1 MDVYCTR
8 PHCFQPVNRFIDL
21 DNRRTVKTIEQK
33 HCESCGMPL
42 ILGGR
47 YIPQTPIERGGFGAT
62 YRAIDRYTPTLRPCV
77 VKQFQPAGTLSISQ
91 LHKAQILFE
100 REAHALENLGNPH
113 PQIPDL
119 FAYFELEVPP
129 LREGAP
135 DDRFFYLVQE
145 FIDGITM
152 GEELERRGAFPEAD
166 VREIAIEILQILQ
179 FVHDRDNIHRDIKP
193 SNIMRRSDG
202 LLYLLDF
209 GAVKQVSQG
218 SDTRFSTGI
227 YSMGFAP
234 PEQMNGGQVY
244 PATDLFALA
253 VTALTL
259 LTDRDPAELFDSY
272 NSKWRWNEIP
282 VSGDFKATL
291 QKMLQPVPSDR
302 FNSAAATLTAL
313 GRLPALPSQTLL
325 SPALPIASAKLPPP
339 HFSNTFPTTFPQ
351 TDHLTQPPPDFDSHF
366 TDQHP
371 TDRHPTTQHIA
382 NQHTGLFSDRQRSR
396 LLMLLRAGFFGFEVA
411 VLGTIVSGVLGV
423 SQASVIVWGLIVVL
437 FLLTIVTR
445 AIDGWDF
452 PLVAGATLAFAI
464 AMRVFGLGLN
474 LPLLKVLAIAILGWA
489 SAIAV
494 ACFYRLVRKVWRLR
508 SRWRFR

>member
-1 MDVYCTR
+1 
-8 PHCFQPVNRFIDL
+8 
-21 DNRRTVKTIEQK
+21 
-33 HCESCGMPL
+33 MPL

-62 YRAIDRYTPTLRPCV
+62 YRAIDRYTPTFRPCV

-145 FIDGITM
+145 FIDGVTM
-152 GEELERRGAFPEAD
+152 GEELERRGAFSEAD
-166 VREIAIEILQILQ
+166 VCEIVIEILRILQ
-179 FVHDRDNIHRDIKP
+179 FVHDRENIHRDIKP
-193 SNIMRRSDG
+193 SNIMRRFDG

-259 LTDRDPAELFDSY
+259 LTDRDPSDLFDSY
-272 NSKWRWNEIP
+272 NSQWRWEEIP
-282 VSGDFKATL
+282 VSGGLKATL

-302 FNSAAATLTAL
+302 FTSAAAALTAL
-313 GRLPALPSQTLL
+313 GSLPNLPSHTLL
-325 SPALPIASAKLPPP
+325 SPALPIAPSPLPP
-339 HFSNTFPTTFPQ
+339 STFPTTFPQ
-351 TDHLTQPPPDFDSHF
+351 ADHLTQPPPDFDSHF
-366 TDQHP
+366 TDQQFTDQQF
-371 TDRHPTTQHIA
+371 TDRRPTVQHS
-382 NQHTGLFSDRQRSR
+382 GLFSDRQRSR
-396 LLMLLRAGFFGFEVA
+396 LLMLLRAGFFGFEVS

-423 SQASVIVWGLIVVL
+423 SQASVMVWGLIVVL
-437 FLLTIVTR
+437 FLLAIVTR

-452 PLVAGATLAFAI
+452 ALVAGATLAFAI

-508 SRWRFR
+508 SRWSR

>member
-8 PHCFQPVNRFIDL
+8 PHCLQPVNRFPDL

-62 YRAIDRYTPTLRPCV
+62 YRAIDRYTPTFRRCV

-129 LREGAP
+129 VQAGMP

-145 FIDGITM
+145 FIDGVTM
-152 GEELERRGAFPEAD
+152 TEELERRGAFSEAD
-166 VREIAIEILQILQ
+166 VREMLVEILKILQ
-179 FVHDRDNIHRDIKP
+179 FVHERDNIHRDIKP
-193 SNIMRRSDG
+193 SNIMRRFDG

-209 GAVKQVSQG
+209 GAVKQFGQG
-218 SDTRFSTGI
+218 NTSFSTGI

-253 VTALTL
+253 VTALAL
-259 LTDRDPAELFDSY
+259 LTDRDPSDLFDSY
-272 NSKWRWNEIP
+272 NSQWRWEEIP
-282 VSGDFKATL
+282 VEGELKAVL
-291 QKMLQPVPSDR
+291 QRMLQPVPSDR
-302 FNSAAATLTAL
+302 FPSAAAALSAL
-313 GRLPALPSQTLL
+313 GEFHGFPPQRFPAPAVPLPSPQA
-325 SPALPIASAKLPPP
+325 SIAPPQASIAPPQASIAPP
-339 HFSNTFPTTFPQ
+339 HDFPTTFSPA
-351 TDHLTQPPPDFDSHF
+351 HLTQPPPDYDS
-366 TDQHP
+366 
-371 TDRHPTTQHIA
+371 RLA
-382 NQHTGLFSDRQRSR
+382 STGLFSDRQRSR
-396 LLMLLRAGFFGFEVA
+396 LAMLLRAGFFGFEVSL
-411 VLGTIVSGVLGV
+411 LGTIVSGVLGV
-423 SQASVIVWGLIVVL
+423 SPASAVAWCAVVIL
-437 FLLTIVTR
+437 FLLAIATR

-474 LPLLKVLAIAILGWA
+474 LPLLKVFAIAILGWA
-489 SAIAV
+489 SAIAL
-494 ACFYRLVRKVWRLR
+494 ACLYRLARKVWRLR
-508 SRWRFR
+508 SRLWR

>member
-8 PHCFQPVNRFIDL
+8 PHCLQPVNRFPDL

-33 HCESCGMPL
+33 YCESCGMPR

-47 YIPQTPIERGGFGAT
+47 YIPQAPIERGGFGAT
-62 YRAIDRYTPTLRPCV
+62 YRAIDRYTPTFRPCV
-77 VKQFQPAGTLSISQ
+77 VKQFQPAGTLSTSQ

-129 LREGAP
+129 LQEGAP

-145 FIDGITM
+145 FIDGVTM
-152 GEELERRGAFPEAD
+152 TEELEQRGAFSEAD
-166 VREIAIEILQILQ
+166 VREILIEILKILQ
-179 FVHDRDNIHRDIKP
+179 FVHERDNIHRDIKP
-193 SNIMRRSDG
+193 SNIMRRFDG

-218 SDTRFSTGI
+218 STDFSTGI
-227 YSMGFAP
+227 FSMGFAP
-234 PEQMNGGQVY
+234 PEQINGGQVY

-253 VTALTL
+253 VTTLAL

-272 NSKWRWNEIP
+272 NSKWRWDEIP
-282 VSGDFKATL
+282 VAGGLKFVL
-291 QKMLQPVPSDR
+291 ERMLQPVPSDR
-302 FNSAAATLTAL
+302 FTSAAAALSAL
-313 GRLPALPSQTLL
+313 GELSGASPFGSPSIAFPLKNQPLAPQPA
-325 SPALPIASAKLPPP
+325 
-339 HFSNTFPTTFPQ
+339 NRFPTTFPSPSYPTALPQ
-351 TDHLTQPPPDFDSHF
+351 EHLTQPPPDYDSRF
-366 TDQHP
+366 VMG
-371 TDRHPTTQHIA
+371 
-382 NQHTGLFSDRQRSR
+382 TGLFSDRQRSR
-396 LLMLLRAGFFGFEVA
+396 LAMLLRAGFFGFEVSL
-411 VLGTIVSGVLGV
+411 LGTIVTGVLGM
-423 SQASVIVWGLIVVL
+423 SQTSTIVWFAIVVL
-437 FLLTIVTR
+437 FLLAIATR

-474 LPLLKVLAIAILGWA
+474 LPLLKVIAISILGWA
-489 SAIAV
+489 SAIAL

-508 SRWRFR
+508 SRLWR

>member
-8 PHCFQPVNRFIDL
+8 PHCLQPVNRFLDL
-21 DNRRTVKTIEQK
+21 DNRRTVKTIDQK
-33 HCESCGMPL
+33 HCECCGMPL

-77 VKQFQPAGTLSISQ
+77 VKQFQPAGTLSNSQ

-129 LREGAP
+129 LYEGAP

-145 FIDGITM
+145 FIDGVTM
-152 GEELERRGAFPEAD
+152 GEELERRGALPEAE
-166 VREIAIEILQILQ
+166 VREIAIEILRILQ

-193 SNIMRRSDG
+193 SNIMRRFDG

-259 LTDRDPAELFDSY
+259 LTDRDPSDLFDSY
-272 NSKWRWNEIP
+272 NSKWRWGEIP

-302 FNSAAATLTAL
+302 FTSAAAALAAL
-313 GRLPALPSQTLL
+313 GGRSALPSPSPL
-325 SPALPIASAKLPPP
+325 SPALPIASFQRPPA
-339 HFSNTFPTTFPQ
+339 NFPATSPQ
-351 TDHLTQPPPDFDSHF
+351 ADQLTQLPPDFDSPF
-366 TDQHP
+366 TDFP
-371 TDRHPTTQHIA
+371 DRQLAPPYTSP
-382 NQHTGLFSDRQRSR
+382 FSDRQRSR

-411 VLGTIVSGVLGV
+411 LLGTIVSGVLGV
-423 SQASVIVWGLIVVL
+423 SQTSIVVWGMIIGL
-437 FLLTIVTR
+437 FLLAIVTR

-489 SAIAV
+489 SAIAL

-508 SRWRFR
+508 SRWRSR